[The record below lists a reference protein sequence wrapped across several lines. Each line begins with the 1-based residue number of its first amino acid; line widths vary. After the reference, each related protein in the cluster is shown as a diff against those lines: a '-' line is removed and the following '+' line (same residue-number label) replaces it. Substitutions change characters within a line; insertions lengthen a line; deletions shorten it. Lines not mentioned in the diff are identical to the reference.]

1 MSFTLN
7 RRRFLQAA
15 SAVASLA
22 ALGADAQDVVNQS
35 VKRVGLIGSGWYGKG
50 DTFRLM
56 QVAPVEVVS
65 ICDVDAN
72 MLSAAAELIGQRQ
85 KSGQAPRTYRDYRD
99 MLAEQDLDIVLVG
112 TPDHWHALMMI
123 AAAEAGAHVYVQKP
137 TAVDVRESEA
147 MHDAARKHN
156 RVVQVGT
163 QRRSTPHLIHAK
175 QNIVEA
181 GLLGKVS
188 HVEMCCYYH
197 MRMNEN
203 PPVEPV
209 PDFLD
214 YEMWTGPAPLRPY
227 QRLPH
232 RGWWRAFSE
241 YSNGIVGDMCVHM
254 FDAVRW
260 MLDLGWPKR
269 ISSTGGIY
277 VQKESAATTN
287 DTQVAAFEYD
297 DIVAVW
303 QHRSWGETPDK
314 DYPWAFVLYGDQGT
328 LKASINSYDF
338 IPRGKGEPMHKDA
351 VLEKEEY
358 PEDLTEEGIELQAAP
373 ASRRHLLDF
382 VTAIETGGRPVADI
396 EQGHISSVSCI
407 LANLA
412 AKVGRTLAYD
422 PEKRVIT
429 GDPEATEL
437 LARPYRGPWVHPGKK
452 A

>member
-65 ICDVDAN
+65 VCDVDAN

-99 MLAEQDLDIVLVG
+99 MLAEKDLDIVLVG
-112 TPDHWHALMMI
+112 TPDHWHALTMI
-123 AAAEAGAHVYVQKP
+123 AAVEAGAHVYVQKP

-147 MHDAARKHN
+147 MLDAARKHN

-181 GLLGKVS
+181 GLLGKIS

-277 VQKESAATTN
+277 VQKDSAATTN

-297 DIVAVW
+297 DLVAVW

-338 IPRGKGEPMHKDA
+338 IPRGKGEPMHMDA
-351 VLEKEEY
+351 VFEKEEY

-412 AKVGRTLAYD
+412 AKVGRTLEYD

-429 GDPEATEL
+429 GDPEATAL
-437 LARPYRGPWVHPGKK
+437 LARPYRGPWQHPGAK